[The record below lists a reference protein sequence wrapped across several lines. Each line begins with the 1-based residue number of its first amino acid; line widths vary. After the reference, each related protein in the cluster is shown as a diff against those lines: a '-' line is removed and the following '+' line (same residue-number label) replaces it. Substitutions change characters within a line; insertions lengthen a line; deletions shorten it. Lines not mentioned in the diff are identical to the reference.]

1 MQEIERMAEKMP
13 SLTRK
18 RIRQRN
24 NLKNE
29 RRATM
34 KRVKKLLAAVLSMV
48 MLVAMTIPVQASEAT
63 DGYIEEL
70 LQYYANYQETAQTD
84 IDRILDEIKQED
96 ETLYEEW
103 SQIMDYWS
111 YVNTEMTVYTGV
123 APDGLPEDDSLCI
136 VVLGFALN
144 PDGTMKD
151 ELIGRLTVAL
161 ASAEKYPNAYVAC
174 TGGGTAANNPDAT
187 EADQMA
193 EWLIE
198 QGLDP
203 DRVIVENQSKSTV
216 QNAQFTY
223 AILRSEYPQIDS
235 LCMVTSDYHV
245 QRGSLLYYA
254 QCLLSAYEAGD
265 KQLGIVSNAGYV
277 TGSEGYE
284 SIGLQAN
291 GLAQV
296 AGISANLSVVP
307 ELSKLTGIT
316 ATSPAE
322 YQIGDE
328 LNISVTAVYDSG
340 YEKDVT
346 SLCAISGFD
355 SSAEGNQ
362 TIKISYTE
370 NGITLE
376 TSMEVEVKA
385 AKDPTVPGTDEP
397 QGTENDKDDN
407 TGSGKVSSE
416 KSESQKT
423 AVKAPVTGDE
433 SAVLPAVLLAAG
445 CLIVCMISKKYK
457 TTV

>member
-1 MQEIERMAEKMP
+1 
-13 SLTRK
+13 
-18 RIRQRN
+18 
-24 NLKNE
+24 
-29 RRATM
+29 M

-254 QCLLSAYEAGD
+254 QCLLSA
-265 KQLGIVSNAGYV
+265 
-277 TGSEGYE
+277 
-284 SIGLQAN
+284 
-291 GLAQV
+291 
-296 AGISANLSVVP
+296 
-307 ELSKLTGIT
+307 
-316 ATSPAE
+316 
-322 YQIGDE
+322 
-328 LNISVTAVYDSG
+328 
-340 YEKDVT
+340 
-346 SLCAISGFD
+346 
-355 SSAEGNQ
+355 
-362 TIKISYTE
+362 
-370 NGITLE
+370 
-376 TSMEVEVKA
+376 
-385 AKDPTVPGTDEP
+385 
-397 QGTENDKDDN
+397 
-407 TGSGKVSSE
+407 
-416 KSESQKT
+416 
-423 AVKAPVTGDE
+423 
-433 SAVLPAVLLAAG
+433 
-445 CLIVCMISKKYK
+445 
-457 TTV
+457 